1 MTTPLT
7 TTTSRI
13 QAPASQRSQ
22 GTPPTFVPAAAPW
35 RMAARDVN
43 VAGPGMIA
51 FGLVLG
57 ITINALHRDAA
68 AGILGAAAIY
78 GGSAQL
84 TAVTL
89 LSQQPALALA
99 VLSGVVVN
107 LRLLLYSAAMGD
119 RFADQPRLFRWL
131 APHLIIDQ
139 TFLLAE
145 ARRELTG
152 RVFRHYWLWLGGL
165 VLIVWCSS
173 VAAGEILAPVLP
185 PLPHLT
191 LVCTAMFISL
201 LRPRMVTRPAVAAA
215 LVGGVTA
222 ALVSHLAPQLG
233 IIAGAICGIAAALAL
248 STRSTS
254 TTSS

>member
-1 MTTPLT
+1 M
-7 TTTSRI
+7 
-13 QAPASQRSQ
+13 
-22 GTPPTFVPAAAPW
+22 AAADLSAVSW
-35 RMAARDVN
+35 
-43 VAGPGMIA
+43 GMIA

-57 ITINALHRDAA
+57 ITIHAFDRDAA
-68 AGILGAAAIY
+68 AGIIGAATVY

-84 TAVTL
+84 TTVTL
-89 LSQQPALALA
+89 LSQQSALALA

-119 RFADQPRLFRWL
+119 RFAGQPRLFRWL

-145 ARRELTG
+145 GRRELTG

-165 VLIVWCSS
+165 VLLVWCSS

-191 LVCTAMFISL
+191 LVCTAMFLGL
-201 LRPRMVTRPAVAAA
+201 LLPRVVTRPAVTAA
-215 LVGGVTA
+215 LVGAVTA
-222 ALVSHLAPQLG
+222 ALVSQLVPQLG
-233 IIAGAICGIAAALAL
+233 IVAGAVCGVAAAMARRP
-248 STRSTS
+248 RSTS